1 VVFGSSPDRATENG
15 QTLPGGYYR
24 HVVIE
29 RQTKIIATMGPAV
42 ASQDKVT
49 ALVRAGMDVAR
60 LNFSHGDHELHR
72 SFATWVRQASA
83 DTGRSVALLQ
93 DIQGP
98 KIRVGRFP
106 GGAIELTGGESVVML
121 QGPSE
126 EVGTE
131 IHIDYPYLLDD
142 VGIGESVV
150 LADGLLRIEVTDK
163 QAERLVGVVV
173 QGGELTDHKGAA
185 FPDTNLRVPAVTEK
199 DKVDLEFGRELDVDY
214 VAASFVRS
222 STDIHQV
229 SDLSG
234 RVPVIAKVELAAAY
248 ENLDDLLGAAD
259 GVMVARGDLGVELPL
274 ERIPFV
280 QQDMLTRTNAAGRI
294 SITATEMLES
304 MTASPRPTRAEVTDV
319 ANAVAG
325 GTDAVMLSA
334 ETAVG
339 SFPIKAVEAMASICR
354 EVESQGVQSVAA
366 HRSVDFL
373 TSHRTFASATAK
385 AAVEASWHLGMSTIV
400 GFTESGRTALLLSKY
415 RPAARIMAFS
425 HDPRTR
431 RRMALYWGV
440 TPIEFERRDSTDRML
455 AAAEKY
461 LEKHEICERGER
473 VVMVAGIPPNQQA
486 STNLMKLHVIGE
498 RSRAHSAEQFGDAT
512 SL

>member
-1 VVFGSSPDRATENG
+1 
-15 QTLPGGYYR
+15 
-24 HVVIE
+24 
-29 RQTKIIATMGPAV
+29 MGPAV
-42 ASQDKVT
+42 ASQEQVT

-60 LNFSHGDHELHR
+60 LNFSHGDHDLHR
-72 SFATWVRQASA
+72 SFAGWVRSASE
-83 DTGRSVALLQ
+83 DTGRTVALLQ

-106 GGAIELTGGESVVML
+106 GGARPLAADSDVVIRQGGDDQPAEDVF
-121 QGPSE
+121 
-126 EVGTE
+126 
-131 IHIDYPYLLDD
+131 IDYPYLLDD
-142 VGIGESVV
+142 VGIGESIV
-150 LADGLLRIEVTDK
+150 LSDGMLRIEVTAKNRDH
-163 QAERLVGVVV
+163 LVGRVA
-173 QGGELTDHKGAA
+173 QGGELRDHKGAA
-185 FPDTNLRVPAVTEK
+185 FPDTRLRVPAVTDK

-222 STDIHQV
+222 SSDIKQV
-229 SDLSG
+229 SELSG
-234 RVPVIAKVELAAAY
+234 GVPVIAKVELAAAY
-248 ENLDDLLGAAD
+248 ANLDDILSAAD
-259 GVMVARGDLGVELPL
+259 AVMVARGDLGVELPL

-280 QQDMLTRTNAAGRI
+280 QRDMLTRTNAAGRI

-319 ANAVAG
+319 ANAVAT

-339 SFPIKAVEAMASICR
+339 AHPIKAVEAMASICR
-354 EVESQGVQSVAA
+354 EVEGQGLQSIGE
-366 HRSVDFL
+366 HESVEFL

-385 AAVEASWHLGMSTIV
+385 AAVEASWNLGLSTIV

-425 HDPRTR
+425 HDQRTR

-461 LEKHEICERGER
+461 LEKHEICRRGEG
-473 VVMVAGIPPNQQA
+473 VVMVAGIPPNQQS

-498 RSRAHSAEQFGDAT
+498 RSRVHGAEQFSERT